1 MLPTSFNLTPS
12 APCARFLASII
23 MLSHLAIGS
32 MNADTTASR
41 LQSSM
46 IWSPSAPAGK
56 QAYVAFRKS
65 FDLAGKPKS
74 APLHLFADSR
84 YMLWVNGS
92 HVLRGPCR
100 FNPRRPEFDT
110 LDVAPLLRAGSNTIV
125 VLVHHYPATN
135 GRIMKHAPGLTVILE
150 GDGREI
156 LRSDRSWRCSAETEY
171 RPSPGAWSSIPD
183 VIDGR
188 LSPGAWNASAFD
200 DSSWQS
206 AVPIDG
212 STWGKMHARSIPLP
226 VETGLTGIRLKQEE
240 KLLAD
245 HLPIELK
252 TENARPW
259 SYPGGFTG
267 KWMWAPEAAKNVW
280 FKTVWSN
287 AGFGVGKGC
296 DLKVLCDN
304 RFTLF
309 LNGRE
314 IARSNDVATGWTG
327 KLDVAD
333 GDVITIEAEDL
344 ENGERTAGLFVSML
358 NGGNSILS
366 TSDFHCATTAP
377 DDGWKTNAD
386 LTKFSGL
393 SASNI
398 HPAHQ
403 GPAAEEQSFVID
415 LGRMAMAYPTIE
427 LDADEGSVLQLQ
439 YALRYVNGKPAE
451 TYGVGTTYSA
461 RAGRQSFIAAD
472 QWCARYVTVTCL
484 AGRVKILGFKMTDR
498 RYPFERVG
506 SFQSSDPFL
515 NRLWEMSVNTIEC
528 TSDDAYGSD
537 ARERNEWVQDSAK
550 ASFSTTRVATAGP
563 GESGAKVYS
572 DPRLLR
578 NALRHAALSQ
588 IKNGSLLGTFPTD
601 RGREDPHYVIE
612 DYNCQ
617 WVEALR
623 TYHEATGDQEFVR
636 EMWPHLVKQ
645 MDWFLKRVTPRGLLL
660 AREYTSF
667 DNPLAYITCE
677 GANINSFFYQ
687 ALRDSE
693 TLARLLGETQSEQ
706 AYAKTADSLQAA
718 FNQHFWNNGEGAYHA
733 GFLKDELLAPT
744 AHAQLIALYCGLV
757 PEVRKASTRK
767 WFLAHYKNP
776 GAFHCGSNPDTAKMI
791 ADKSGIDMPVMF
803 YWAFHELYR
812 MDTPAM
818 DAEALDEMRRRWKYM
833 VELQQDAGT
842 LSEKFVFADGSGASE
857 SCHNYGAMPAYFLSS
872 YVLGVRRDGPV
883 WEKKLL
889 IDPRLADLTSAGG
902 VVATE
907 FGPVAVSWK
916 REGGILNVDLHIPDG
931 IQTTL
936 RIPLETY
943 GLTTIRA
950 NGKPLWLDGKSIGN
964 IPGIIPLG
972 ETDGRVRFTVDPGTW
987 TLEAR

>member
-1 MLPTSFNLTPS
+1 MQRLLN
-12 APCARFLASII
+12 SIV
-23 MLSHLAIGS
+23 MLSSLAIGS
-32 MNADTTASR
+32 MNAEISSSQ

-46 IWSPSAPAGK
+46 IWSPAAPAGT

-65 FDLAGKPKS
+65 FDLDGKPSS

-84 YMLWVNGS
+84 YLLWVNGK

-100 FNPRRPEFDT
+100 FNPKRPEFDT
-110 LDVAPLLRAGSNTIV
+110 LDIAPHLRAGSNTLA

-135 GRIMKHAPGLTVILE
+135 GRIMKHAPGLTAILE
-150 GDGREI
+150 ADDREI
-156 LRSDRSWRCSAETEY
+156 LRSDASWRCSPDTEY

-188 LSPGAWNASAFD
+188 LSPGDWTAPAFD
-200 DSSWQS
+200 DSTWQ
-206 AVPIDG
+206 AATPVDG
-212 STWGKMHARSIPLP
+212 NTWGEMHARSIPLP
-226 VETGLTGIRLKQEE
+226 METVLTDVQLKPDG
-240 KLLAD
+240 KPLAD
-245 HLPIELK
+245 LLPIELR
-252 TENARPW
+252 TGEARPW

-287 AGFGVGKGC
+287 AGFGVGQGC

-333 GDVITIEAEDL
+333 GDVIAIEAEDL
-344 ENGERTAGLFVSML
+344 ENGDRTAGLFVSML
-358 NGGNSILS
+358 NGGNSILG
-366 TSDFHCATTAP
+366 TSDFRCTTTVP
-377 DDGWKTNAD
+377 EDDWKTSAD
-386 LTKFSGL
+386 LTNFSDL
-393 SASNI
+393 STTNI

-403 GPAAEEQSFVID
+403 GPAADKDSFVID

-451 TYGVGTTYSA
+451 TYGVGTTYTA

-484 AGRVKILGFKMTDR
+484 AGRVKILGFKMTER

-537 ARERNEWVQDSAK
+537 ARERNEWVQDAAK

-563 GESGAKVYS
+563 GGNGAKVYS

-578 NALRHAALSQ
+578 NVLRHAALSQ
-588 IKNGSLLGTFPTD
+588 IGDGSLLGTFPTD
-601 RGREDPHYVIE
+601 RGAEDPHYVIE

-623 TYHEATGDQEFVR
+623 TYHEATGDKEFIR
-636 EMWPHLVKQ
+636 EMWPYLVRQ
-645 MDWFLKRVTPRGLLL
+645 MDWFLQRVTPRGLLL

-693 TLARLLGETQSEQ
+693 ILARLLGETEHEQ
-706 AYAKTADSLQAA
+706 TYAKAADSLRAA
-718 FNQHFWNNGEGAYHA
+718 FNRHFWNSGEGAYHA

-744 AHAQLIALYCGLV
+744 VHAQLIALHCGLV
-757 PEVRKASTRK
+757 PDERKNSTRK

-791 ADKSGIDMPVMF
+791 ADKAGIDMPVVF
-803 YWAFHELYR
+803 YWVFHQLYQ
-812 MDTPAM
+812 MDNPAM
-818 DAEALDEMRRRWKYM
+818 DREAVDEMRRRWKHM

-842 LSEKFVFADGSGASE
+842 LSEKFVLADGSGASE
-857 SCHNYGAMPAYFLSS
+857 SCHNYGAMPAFFLSS

-889 IDPRLADLTSAGG
+889 IEPRLADLTSAEG

-907 FGPVAVSWK
+907 FGPVPVSWK
-916 REGGILNVDLHIPDG
+916 RVGDELSFQLEIPAG
-931 IQTTL
+931 VTATI
-936 RIPLETY
+936 RIPGGEVSTWRLSGE
-943 GLTTIRA
+943 
-950 NGKPLWLDGKSIGN
+950 GKSPTQEGRHASISVSAGKYEGRVN
-964 IPGIIPLG
+964 IP
-972 ETDGRVRFTVDPGTW
+972 
-987 TLEAR
+987 

>member
-1 MLPTSFNLTPS
+1 MLHTLFDLTAS
-12 APCARFLASII
+12 VPCARFVTSII
-23 MLSHLAIGS
+23 MLSPLAIGS
-32 MNADTTASR
+32 MNAETTASR

-46 IWSPSAPAGK
+46 IWSPAAPAGK
-56 QAYVAFRKS
+56 QAYVAFRNS
-65 FDLAGKPKS
+65 FELDRKPAS

-100 FNPRRPEFDT
+100 FNPKRPEFDT
-110 LDVAPLLRAGSNTIV
+110 LDIAPHLRAGANSIV
-125 VLVHHYPATN
+125 VLVHHYPTTN
-135 GRIMKHAPGLTVILE
+135 GRIMKHAPGLTVLLE

-156 LRSDRSWRCSAETEY
+156 LRSDPSWRCSADTEY

-188 LSPGAWNASAFD
+188 LSPGAWTAPAFD

-206 AVPIDG
+206 TASVDG
-212 STWGKMHARSIPLP
+212 STWGQMHARAIPLP
-226 VETGLTGIRLKQEE
+226 VETELTGVQLKPDG
-240 KLLAD
+240 KPLTDL
-245 HLPIELK
+245 LPIELK
-252 TENARPW
+252 P
-259 SYPGGFTG
+259 
-267 KWMWAPEAAKNVW
+267 K
-280 FKTVWSN
+280 
-287 AGFGVGKGC
+287 
-296 DLKVLCDN
+296 
-304 RFTLF
+304 
-309 LNGRE
+309 
-314 IARSNDVATGWTG
+314 
-327 KLDVAD
+327 
-333 GDVITIEAEDL
+333 
-344 ENGERTAGLFVSML
+344 
-358 NGGNSILS
+358 
-366 TSDFHCATTAP
+366 
-377 DDGWKTNAD
+377 
-386 LTKFSGL
+386 
-393 SASNI
+393 
-398 HPAHQ
+398 
-403 GPAAEEQSFVID
+403 QSFVID

-427 LDADEGSVLQLQ
+427 LDADEGSVLQMQ

-451 TYGVGTTYSA
+451 TYGVGTTYTA

-563 GESGAKVYS
+563 GEDGSKVYS

-578 NALRHAALSQ
+578 NSLRHAALSQ

-623 TYHEATGDQEFVR
+623 TYHEATGDQEFIR

-645 MDWFLKRVTPRGLLL
+645 MDWFLKRVTPHGLLL

-687 ALRDSE
+687 ALRDSQS
-693 TLARLLGETQSEQ
+693 LARLLGEAQSETT
-706 AYAKTADSLQAA
+706 YAKAADSLHAA
-718 FNQHFWNNGEGAYHA
+718 FNQHLWNSGEGAYHA

-744 AHAQLIALYCGLV
+744 AHAQLIALHCGLV
-757 PEVRKASTRK
+757 PDDRKNSARK
-767 WFLAHYKNP
+767 WFLAHYKNS
-776 GAFHCGSNPDTAKMI
+776 GAFHCGSNPESAKMI

-818 DAEALDEMRRRWKYM
+818 DAEALAEMRRRWKYM

-857 SCHNYGAMPAYFLSS
+857 SCHNYGAMPAWFLSS

-889 IDPRLADLTSAGG
+889 IEPRLADLTSAEG

-916 REGGILNVDLHIPDG
+916 CEGGRFRGELQIPDG
-931 IQTTL
+931 IQTAL
-936 RIPLETY
+936 RIPLATY
-943 GLTTIRA
+943 GLTAVRA
-950 NGKPLWLDGKSIGN
+950 GGKPLWLNGKSNGQ
-964 IPGIIPLG
+964 IPGITPVG
-972 ETDGRVRFTVDPGTW
+972 ESDGCVRFTVAPGTW
-987 TLEAR
+987 TIEAR

>member
-1 MLPTSFNLTPS
+1 MLPV
-12 APCARFLASII
+12 
-23 MLSHLAIGS
+23 HS
-32 MNADTTASR
+32 MKAETIAAR

-46 IWSPSAPAGK
+46 IWSPVVPTGT
-56 QAYVAFRKS
+56 QAYVAFRRS
-65 FDLAGKPKS
+65 FDLERKPAA

-84 YMLWVNGS
+84 YLLWVNGT

-100 FNPRRPEFDT
+100 FNPKRPEFDT
-110 LDVAPLLRAGSNTIV
+110 LDIAPHLRAGSNTLV

-135 GRIMKHAPGLTVILE
+135 GRIMKHAPGLTALLE
-150 GDGREI
+150 ADGREV
-156 LRSDRSWRCSAETEY
+156 LRSDPSWRCSPETEY
-171 RPSPGAWSSIPD
+171 RPSPGAWSSVPD

-188 LSPGAWNASAFD
+188 LSPGDWTAPAFD
-200 DSSWQS
+200 DSTWQP
-206 AVPIDG
+206 ATPVDG
-212 STWGKMHARSIPLP
+212 NTWGEMHVRSIPLP
-226 VETGLTGIRLKQEE
+226 METVLTDVQLKPED
-240 KLLAD
+240 KPLAD
-245 HLPIELK
+245 VLPIELK
-252 TENARPW
+252 TEDARPW
-259 SYPGGFTG
+259 SYPGGFNG
-267 KWMWAPEAAKNVW
+267 KWMWATEAAKNVW
-280 FKTVWSN
+280 FKAVWSN

-296 DLKVLCDN
+296 ELKVLCDN
-304 RFTLF
+304 RFVLF

-344 ENGERTAGLFVSML
+344 ENGDRSAGLFVSML

-366 TSDFHCATTAP
+366 TSDFLCSTMVP
-377 DDGWKTNAD
+377 GGDWKTNAD
-386 LTKFSGL
+386 LTKFSEL
-393 SASNI
+393 SVTNI

-403 GPAAEEQSFVID
+403 GAAAEQKSFVID
-415 LGRMAMAYPTIE
+415 LGRMAMAYPIIE
-427 LDADEGSVLQLQ
+427 LEADEDSVLQLQ

-451 TYGVGTTYSA
+451 TYGVGTTYTA

-472 QWCARYVTVTCL
+472 QWCSRYVTVTCL
-484 AGRVKILGFKMTDR
+484 AGRMKILGLKMIER

-506 SFQSSDPFL
+506 CFKSSDPFL

-537 ARERNEWVQDSAK
+537 ARERNEWVQDAAK

-563 GESGAKVYS
+563 GEDGAKVYS

-578 NALRHAALSQ
+578 NVLRHAALSQ
-588 IKNGSLLGTFPTD
+588 TADGSLLGTFPTD
-601 RGREDPHYVIE
+601 RGAEDPHYVIE

-623 TYHEATGDQEFVR
+623 TYFEATGDKEFIR

-693 TLARLLGETQSEQ
+693 ILANSLGETQSEET
-706 AYAKTADSLQAA
+706 YAKAADSLYAA
-718 FNQHFWNNGEGAYHA
+718 FNRHFWNRGEGACHA

-744 AHAQLIALYCGLV
+744 VHAQLLALHCGLV
-757 PEVRKASTRK
+757 PDDRKSSTRK

-776 GAFHCGSNPDTAKMI
+776 GSFHCGGNPDSAKMI
-791 ADKSGIDMPVMF
+791 AGKAGLDMPVMF
-803 YWAFHELYR
+803 YWAFHQLYQ
-812 MDTPAM
+812 MDNVDM
-818 DAEALDEMRRRWKYM
+818 DREALDEMRRRWRYM
-833 VELQQDAGT
+833 VELQEDAGT
-842 LSEKFVFADGSGASE
+842 LSEKFVLADGSGASE
-857 SCHNYGAMPAYFLSS
+857 SCHNYGAMPAFFLSFH
-872 YVLGVRRDGPV
+872 VLGVRRDGPV
-883 WEKKLL
+883 WDKKLL
-889 IDPRLADLTSAGG
+889 IEPRLADLTSAEG

-907 FGPVAVSWK
+907 FGPVPVSWK
-916 REGGILNVDLHIPDG
+916 RTGDELSFRFEVPDG
-931 IQTTL
+931 VTATL
-936 RIPLETY
+936 RIPGGDVSTWHMSGNADSPVKSGRCASVSVTAGRY
-943 GLTTIRA
+943 Q
-950 NGKPLWLDGKSIGN
+950 GK
-964 IPGIIPLG
+964 
-972 ETDGRVRFTVDPGTW
+972 VRISVLP
-987 TLEAR
+987 

>member
-1 MLPTSFNLTPS
+1 MISILTISVLSNLVPSMPS
-12 APCARFLASII
+12 ARADLSAS
-23 MLSHLAIGS
+23 
-32 MNADTTASR
+32 

-46 IWSPSAPAGK
+46 IWSPVAPAGN
-56 QAYVAFRKS
+56 QAYVAFRKN
-65 FDLAGKPKS
+65 FDLDQKPAS

-84 YMLWVNGS
+84 YLLWVNGR

-100 FNPRRPEFDT
+100 FNPKRPEFDT
-110 LDVAPLLRAGSNTIV
+110 LDIAPHLRAGANTLV

-135 GRIMKHAPGLTVILE
+135 GRIMKHAPGLTAILE
-150 GDGREI
+150 VDGREI
-156 LRSDRSWRCSAETEY
+156 LRSDPSWRCSADTEY

-188 LSPGAWNASAFD
+188 ISPGDWTAPGFD
-200 DSSWQS
+200 DSSWKPAAS
-206 AVPIDG
+206 IDG
-212 STWGKMHARSIPLP
+212 NAWGKMHARSIPLP
-226 VETGLTGIRLKQEE
+226 VETELTGIRIMSDGKPIKDL
-240 KLLAD
+240 
-245 HLPIELK
+245 LPIELK

-267 KWMWAPEAAKNVW
+267 KWMWAPQAAKNVW

-314 IARSNDVATGWTG
+314 IARSHDVATGWTG

-344 ENGERTAGLFVSML
+344 ENGDHTAGLFVSML

-366 TSDFHCATTAP
+366 TSDFLCSTTTP
-377 DDGWKTNAD
+377 GDGWKSNAD
-386 LTKFSGL
+386 LSKFSEL
-393 SASNI
+393 SATNI

-403 GPAAEEQSFVID
+403 GPAAGMQSFVID

-427 LDADEGSVLQLQ
+427 LDADVGSVLQLQ

-451 TYGVGTTYSA
+451 TYGVGTTYTA

-484 AGRVKILGFKMTDR
+484 AGRVKILGFRMTDR

-537 ARERNEWVQDSAK
+537 ARERNEWVQDAAK
-550 ASFSTTRVATAGP
+550 VSFSTTRVATAGP
-563 GESGAKVYS
+563 GENGVKVVS

-578 NALRHAALSQ
+578 NVLRHAALSQ
-588 IKNGSLLGTFPTD
+588 IEDGSLLGTFPTD
-601 RGREDPHYVIE
+601 RGPEDPHYVIE

-617 WVEALR
+617 WIEALR
-623 TYHEATGDQEFVR
+623 TYHEATGDKEFIR

-645 MDWFLKRVTPRGLLL
+645 MDWFLQRVTPRGLLL

-677 GANINSFFYQ
+677 GASLNSFFYQ
-687 ALRDSE
+687 ALRDSQS
-693 TLARLLGETQSEQ
+693 LARLLQEKQHEQ
-706 AYAKTADSLQAA
+706 TYAKTADALHAA
-718 FNQHFWNNGEGAYHA
+718 FNQQLWNSGEGAYHA
-733 GFLKDELLAPT
+733 GFLKDERLAPT
-744 AHAQLIALYCGLV
+744 VHAQLIALHCGLV
-757 PEVRKASTRK
+757 PDDRKASTRK

-776 GAFHCGSNPDTAKMI
+776 GGFHCGSNPDTAKMI

-803 YWAFHELYR
+803 YWVFNELYR
-812 MDTPAM
+812 MDTPAT
-818 DAEALDEMRRRWKYM
+818 DAEALNEMRRRWKYM

-857 SCHNYGAMPAYFLSS
+857 SCHNYGSMPAWFLSS

-883 WEKKLL
+883 WEKRLL
-889 IDPRLADLTSAGG
+889 IEPRLADLTSAEGI
-902 VVATE
+902 VATE
-907 FGPVAVSWK
+907 FGPVGVSWK
-916 REGGILNVDLHIPDG
+916 REHDVLRAELHIPDDT
-931 IQTTL
+931 QTTL
-936 RIPLETY
+936 RIPLKTH
-943 GLTTIRA
+943 GLTTVRA
-950 NGKPLWLDGKSIGN
+950 GGKPLWLNGKSNGV
-964 IPGIIPLG
+964 IPGITPVG
-972 ETDGRVRFTVDPGTW
+972 EADGCVRFTVAPGTW
-987 TLEAR
+987 TFEAR